1 MGVISTPWA
10 SSYVAMKGV
19 GQTKE
24 EIRPLGWGDDR
35 LSDFLE
41 GVRQQQFATFANNP
55 GDGYSVIREV
65 DLCFVKITENLT
77 NPKNLLAAVLLVR
90 SHAAYRAAC
99 ATAMGTQLPETFV
112 LLRSCLEYAAYGLH
126 LNANPPLG
134 ETWLKRNDDAAAL
147 RAMKKA
153 FLGVE
158 GEQTIVATDKELGRV
173 YKGLYERTIDF
184 GGHPNLRGVVSNM
197 LLNETADKRQLQPI
211 YLHAN
216 ETTVLHALK
225 TTAQVGVCSL
235 HLFQHILAERFMLL
249 GIREKLIELR
259 SRL

>member
-1 MGVISTPWA
+1 MQ
-10 SSYVAMKGV
+10 GV
-19 GQTKE
+19 GKKTE
-24 EIRPLGWGDDR
+24 EIRPLGWGDDK
-35 LSDFLE
+35 LSEFLE
-41 GVRQQQFATFANNP
+41 AVRSQQFATFANDV
-55 GDGYSVIREV
+55 GGFYSVIREV

-99 ATAMGTQLPETFV
+99 GTAMGTQLPETFV

-126 LNANPPLG
+126 LNANSSFG
-134 ETWLKRNDDAAAL
+134 ETWLKRHDDAAAL

-158 GEQTIVATDKELGRV
+158 VEHTILATDKELARI
-173 YKGLYERTIDF
+173 YKDLYERTIDF
-184 GGHPNLRGVVSNM
+184 GGHPNLRGVISNM
-197 LLNETADKRQLQPI
+197 LLNEAPDKRQLQPI

-216 ETTVLHALK
+216 ESTVLHALK

-235 HLFQHILAERFMLL
+235 HLFQHILPERFMLL

-259 SRL
+259 NRL